1 MIYTITGQGGSLLFA
16 ECLGKKEN
24 KKADN
29 YFTISSGLSVMTGIL
44 LVLGD
49 LYNTLDRSMYATVLG
64 ILDKVVSIP
73 LIGGMLYIF
82 FGGYGLIAA
91 FPISVALLLIIV
103 KSWNCSGR

>member
-1 MIYTITGQGGSLLFA
+1 
-16 ECLGKKEN
+16 
-24 KKADN
+24 
-29 YFTISSGLSVMTGIL
+29 MTGIL